1 MTNTA
6 ENNKRILKNTIMLYF
21 RMFLILGISLF
32 TSRIILQALG
42 IQDYGIYNVVGGIIA
57 MSGIFNSAM
66 SSSVTRYLTFE
77 LGKGDSLQLK
87 KTFSTSLSI
96 YFILCVLFLILAET
110 IGLWFL
116 NNKLIIPIDRI
127 SAANYIYQFTILST
141 IVTLIANP
149 YNASII
155 SHEKMS
161 VYAYVSIIEVIL
173 KLIIVY
179 ILYIIPIDHLISYG
193 ALILLTNIIITT
205 AYITYCLKNFPECR
219 FKFYKDKKLFK
230 QMFSYSGWNLFGAVA
245 GLVKG
250 QGLNILLNMFFDP
263 IVNAAR
269 GIAYQINTAIVQFS
283 GNFYTA
289 VKPQITKYYAQNNLD
304 EMFKLIFQSSKM
316 SFYLI
321 LLLSLPIAIE
331 TPFILLLWLGQIPD
345 YTVIFVR
352 YIIAISAVEA
362 MANPLMTAAH
372 ATGRIALYQS
382 LVGTITM
389 LNIPISYIFLTYNFP
404 PVTVFVI
411 SLIIAIL
418 CLFIRLWIVKK
429 LIGLP
434 FWKYSKQ
441 VFGKCFFITF
451 ISLIIPII
459 TYYIIPHFKYNELV
473 ICTLTLFSTIATI
486 YSLGFNAQERYFI
499 NSYIKKKLKKRI

>member
-1 MTNTA
+1 MA
-6 ENNKRILKNTIMLYF
+6 DDSNKRIAQNTMYLYIRMLLT
-21 RMFLILGISLF
+21 MLISLY
-32 TSRIILQALG
+32 TSRIVLSVLG
-42 IQDYGIYNVVGGIIA
+42 VSDFGLYNVVGGVISMFSMFSGTLAGGTQRFLTYAIGKNDFQELRNVFSISLGLHFA
-57 MSGIFNSAM
+57 VSGI
-66 SSSVTRYLTFE
+66 L
-77 LGKGDSLQLK
+77 
-87 KTFSTSLSI
+87 
-96 YFILCVLFLILAET
+96 LILAET
-110 IGLWFL
+110 IGIWFL
-116 NNKLIIPIDRI
+116 YTQLSVPEGRMIA
-127 SAANYIYQFTILST
+127 SLWVYQFSIIAFIISLIQIPFMSS
-141 IVTLIANP
+141 LIA
-149 YNASII
+149 
-155 SHEKMS
+155 HEKMNI
-161 VYAYVSIIEVIL
+161 YAYMSIYDVVMKLLIVFLIQWL
-173 KLIIVY
+173 AYDKLILYGFLIMLVNVTS
-179 ILYIIPIDHLISYG
+179 ILIYISYC
-193 ALILLTNIIITT
+193 I
-205 AYITYCLKNFPECR
+205 KKFPECH
-219 FKFYKDKKLFK
+219 FKFYNDKKLFK
-230 QMFSYSGWNLFGAVA
+230 QMFSYSGWNLFGAAA

-345 YTVIFVR
+345 YAVIFVR

-404 PVTVFVI
+404 PVTVFII

-418 CLFIRLWIVKK
+418 CLFIRLWIVKR
-429 LIGLP
+429 LISLP

-441 VFGKCFFITF
+441 VFGKCFFITS

-459 TYYIIPHFKYNELV
+459 TYYIIPHFKYNELA
-473 ICTLTLFSTIATI
+473 ICVLTLFSTIATI
-486 YSLGFNAQERYFI
+486 YSFGFNAQERFFLF
-499 NSYIKKKLKKRI
+499 S

>member
-1 MTNTA
+1 
-6 ENNKRILKNTIMLYF
+6 
-21 RMFLILGISLF
+21 MFLILGISLF
-32 TSRIILQALG
+32 TSRVILQVLG

-116 NNKLIIPIDRI
+116 NNKLIIPADRI
-127 SAANYIYQFTILST
+127 IAANYIYQFTILST
-141 IVTLIANP
+141 IATLIANP

-193 ALILLTNIIITT
+193 ALILLTNIIITI
-205 AYITYCLKNFPECR
+205 AYIIYCLKKFPECH
-219 FKFYKDKKLFK
+219 FKFYNDKKLFK
-230 QMFSYSGWNLFGAVA
+230 QMFSYSGWNLFGAAA

-289 VKPQITKYYAQNNLD
+289 VKPQITKYYAQTKLD
-304 EMFKLIFQSSKM
+304 EMLKLIFQRSKM
-316 SFYLI
+316 SCYLI

-331 TPFILLLWLGQIPD
+331 
-345 YTVIFVR
+345 
-352 YIIAISAVEA
+352 
-362 MANPLMTAAH
+362 NPLYSFVMARTNSRLCSH
-372 ATGRIALYQS
+372 IRPLHYSNLSGRS
-382 LVGTITM
+382 
-389 LNIPISYIFLTYNFP
+389 N
-404 PVTVFVI
+404 
-411 SLIIAIL
+411 
-418 CLFIRLWIVKK
+418 
-429 LIGLP
+429 
-434 FWKYSKQ
+434 
-441 VFGKCFFITF
+441 GKSINDSSSCHRQNC
-451 ISLIIPII
+451 IIPI
-459 TYYIIPHFKYNELV
+459 TGWHYN
-473 ICTLTLFSTIATI
+473 
-486 YSLGFNAQERYFI
+486 NAKHPYFI
-499 NSYIKKKLKKRI
+499 YFFNLQFSSRYCFHYFSDNRNIVSFYPPMDCQKAYQPTILEIF